1 MATDE
6 PGTGSERADLTPGLV
21 ARLRSGAPEAGAHLD
36 QLYREALVRFCWG
49 YLGRIEEAEDAVQD
63 ICYKVLTAKTVPD
76 AFRAWLY
83 RLARNH
89 CLNLQRE
96 RARRKDGG
104 VFPAASEI
112 HEILT
117 GHLTRLV
124 KQEHRSRISEL
135 VRDLPEV
142 EREVLRLRY
151 VEDLSRSEIASILEI
166 TESAV
171 KSRLF
176 VGLKRLRDQASS
188 PDDD

>member
-1 MATDE
+1 MVIDE
-6 PGTGSERADLTPGLV
+6 QGTQSGRNDLTPGLV
-21 ARLRSGAPEAGAHLD
+21 ARLRSGDPEAGAYLD

-63 ICYKVLTAKTVPD
+63 ICYKVLTADTVPD
-76 AFRAWLY
+76 TFRAWLY
-83 RLARNH
+83 GIARHH

-104 VFPAASEI
+104 VLPAASEI
-112 HEILT
+112 HELLT

-124 KQEHRSRISEL
+124 KQEHRFRISEL
-135 VRDLPEV
+135 VRGLPEA

-151 VEDLSRSEIASILEI
+151 VEDLSRCEIASILEI
-166 TESAV
+166 SESAV

-176 VGLKRLRDQASS
+176 IGLKRLREEASS
-188 PDDD
+188 PDDR